1 MNQVSSSTVHPL
13 SSYLSSY
20 RLSPKHLHFCN
31 IISSIE
37 EPKFYHQAVKDPKWR
52 DAVVAKI
59 SALEVNHTWVFSPLP
74 SHKKLIGCKW
84 VYKVKYKSDG
94 FTQKA
99 EGFTQKED
107 LDYLETFSPIA
118 KLVSI
123 KCLLAVA
130 IVQG

>member
-1 MNQVSSSTVHPL
+1 M
-13 SSYLSSY
+13 
-20 RLSPKHLHFCN
+20 
-31 IISSIE
+31 
-37 EPKFYHQAVKDPKWR
+37 
-52 DAVVAKI
+52 VAKI
-59 SALEVNHTWVFSPLP
+59 STLEVNHTWVFSPLP

-107 LDYLETFSPIA
+107 LDYLETFSPVA